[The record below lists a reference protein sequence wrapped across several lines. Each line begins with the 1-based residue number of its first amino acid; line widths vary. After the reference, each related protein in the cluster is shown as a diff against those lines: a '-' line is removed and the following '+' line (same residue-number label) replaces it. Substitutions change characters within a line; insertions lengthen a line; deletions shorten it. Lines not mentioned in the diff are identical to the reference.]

1 MGKMNANDIEKAE
14 GLSRARALIMA
25 MAAGVMAINLVIQWG
40 KPAYVSADARGASWI
55 VVVGLW
61 AFILWNGG
69 GLRLRGRMRALLND
83 ELSLQNRARALAAGF
98 YTMLAAG
105 PPAPVGAP
113 GGGGAAGGGGKPI
126 TAPRGGAARPRS
138 APPGGGAPPP
148 P

>member
-69 GLRLRGRMRALLND
+69 GLRLKGNMRALLND
-83 ELSLQNRARALAAGF
+83 ELSLQNRARALSTGF
-98 YTMLAAG
+98 YVALIGALALYAIEWWV
-105 PPAPVGAP
+105 PVGA
-113 GGGGAAGGGGKPI
+113 GDALKLVSGGAL
-126 TAPRGGAARPRS
+126 AAALLRYAWLEWR
-138 APPGGGAPPP
+138 
-148 P
+148 